1 MTEDNRNETPEQDTS
16 YLNFEETI
24 GKTIESIK
32 LNVEAGHYNIDIN
45 FTDKTALILDIEP
58 FVTVFSRLGDFK
70 KEELEVI
77 KEYPPITSI
86 SLRE

>member
-45 FTDKTALILDIEP
+45 FTDNTALILDIEP